1 MSLEAPN
8 AKHVVVDGETYEV
21 PREPDAYRPT
31 THFGQRVR
39 ERVPAAHRDR
49 IIRECFEAG
58 VCRGTTPPRS
68 VDRPGVAFQTF
79 EFEAR
84 ILIGNSSRVFSLVVG
99 VVRDAFR
106 DRGKHRAL
114 TIYEPEEP
122 SV

>member
-1 MSLEAPN
+1 MSSEQTN

-49 IIRECFEAG
+49 IIRECFEHG

-68 VDRPGVAFQTF
+68 VDQPGAVFQTF

-84 ILIGNSSRVFSLVVG
+84 ILIGNSSRAFLLVVG

-106 DRGKHRAL
+106 GSAKHRVL

>member
-1 MSLEAPN
+1 MSLQTPN
-8 AKHVVVDGETYEV
+8 TKHVVVDGDRHEV

-39 ERVPAAHRDR
+39 ERVPSSHRDR

-58 VCRGTTPPRS
+58 VCRGTTPPSS
-68 VDRPGVAFQTF
+68 VDRPGAVFQTF

-84 ILIGNSSRVFSLVVG
+84 ILIGNSSRAFSLVVG

-106 DRGKHRAL
+106 GSAKHRAL
-114 TIYEPEEP
+114 TIYEPEDP

>member
-1 MSLEAPN
+1 MSLAPN
-8 AKHVVVDGETYEV
+8 TKQVVVDGDPVDV

-49 IIRECFEAG
+49 IIRECFESG
-58 VCRGTTPPRS
+58 VCRGTTPASS

-84 ILIGNSSRVFSLVVG
+84 ILIGDSSRVFSLVVG

-106 DRGKHRAL
+106 GDAKHRAL

-122 SV
+122 GV

>member
-1 MSLEAPN
+1 MSLQTPN
-8 AKHVVVDGETYEV
+8 TKHVTVDGETYEV

-39 ERVPAAHRDR
+39 ERVPSSHRDR

-58 VCRGTTPPRS
+58 VCRGTTPPSS
-68 VDRPGVAFQTF
+68 VDRPGAVFQTF

-84 ILIGNSSRVFSLVVG
+84 ILIGHSSRVFLLVVG

-106 DRGKHRAL
+106 GSAKYRAL
-114 TIYEPEEP
+114 TIYEPEDP

>member
-8 AKHVVVDGETYEV
+8 TKHVTVDGETYEV
-21 PREPDAYRPT
+21 AREPDAYRPT

-49 IIRECFEAG
+49 IIRECFETG

-68 VDRPGVAFQTF
+68 VDQPGAVFQTF

-84 ILIGNSSRVFSLVVG
+84 ILIGNSSRAFSLVVG

-106 DRGKHRAL
+106 GSAKHRAL

-122 SV
+122 SI

>member
-1 MSLEAPN
+1 MSLQTPN
-8 AKHVVVDGETYEV
+8 TKHVTVDGETYEV
-21 PREPDAYRPT
+21 PREPDAYRTT

-49 IIRECFEAG
+49 VIRECFEAG

-68 VDRPGVAFQTF
+68 IDRPGAVFQTF

-84 ILIGNSSRVFSLVVG
+84 ILIGDSSRVFLLVVG

-106 DRGKHRAL
+106 GSAKHRAL
-114 TIYEPEEP
+114 TIYEPEEA

>member
-39 ERVPAAHRDR
+39 ERVPSSHRDR
-49 IIRECFEAG
+49 IIRECFETG
-58 VCRGTTPPRS
+58 VCRGTTPPS
-68 VDRPGVAFQTF
+68 SADRPGVAFQTF

-106 DRGKHRAL
+106 GGA
-114 TIYEPEEP
+114 
-122 SV
+122 

>member
-1 MSLEAPN
+1 MSSEQTN

-21 PREPDAYRPT
+21 PREPAAYRPT

-49 IIRECFEAG
+49 IIRECFEHG
-58 VCRGTTPPRS
+58 VCRGTTPPS
-68 VDRPGVAFQTF
+68 SLDRPGAVFQTF

-84 ILIGNSSRVFSLVVG
+84 ILIGFSSRAFSLVVG

-106 DRGKHRAL
+106 GSAKHRAL
-114 TIYEPEEP
+114 TIYEPEDP
-122 SV
+122 NV

>member
-1 MSLEAPN
+1 MSLQTPN
-8 AKHVVVDGETYEV
+8 TKHVTVDGDRHEV
-21 PREPDAYRPT
+21 PRESDAYRPT

-39 ERVPAAHRDR
+39 ERVPSSHRDR

-58 VCRGTTPPRS
+58 VCRGTTPPNS

-106 DRGKHRAL
+106 GRGKHRAL

>member
-49 IIRECFEAG
+49 IIRECFATG
-58 VCRGTTPPRS
+58 VCRGTTPPSS
-68 VDRPGVAFQTF
+68 VDRPGAVFQTF
-79 EFEAR
+79 EFETR
-84 ILIGNSSRVFSLVVG
+84 ILIGNSSRVFSIVVG

-106 DRGKHRAL
+106 GRGKHRAL

-122 SV
+122 NV